1 MAIKQY
7 LFLPFAILT
16 FWYIE
21 SPVSLMRCFI
31 SINKGFFQL
40 FSLPLF
46 LKTYTKP
53 LKNEYREGLVGFS
66 IAIGVVIK
74 TGFIIADTLML
85 LILLFLEAVVF
96 IAFLAFPIAT
106 IALLFI

>member
-7 LFLPFAILT
+7 LFLPFAILK

-21 SPVSLMRCFI
+21 SPVSLWRYFV
-31 SINKGFFQL
+31 SINKAFFQL

-46 LKTYTKP
+46 IKTYTKP
-53 LKNEYREGLVGFS
+53 LKNEYREGLIGFS
-66 IAIGVVIK
+66 IAIGVIIK

-85 LILLFLEAVVF
+85 LILLFLEVSVF
-96 IAFLAFPIAT
+96 VSFLAFPIAT
-106 IALLFI
+106 VALLFI